1 MVGTGWF
8 QCLCIVHAME
18 KRAGGSDGTY
28 VRAPFVNA
36 FHSQDTVPVSR
47 RSLNVC
53 RTPPVVGTTGAI
65 APPSAQISAQ
75 ASRDTPEGFFG
86 FAFVRAA
93 EAEEEAEDE
102 EEDEEAEETPTCPF
116 ICVNPNMSVT
126 SLIVVPGKQA
136 ARRSPRRAVKSCGV
150 KIGFQFRDSRS
161 LHQDSRSGLAG
172 RDAAS
177 PY

>member
-1 MVGTGWF
+1 
-8 QCLCIVHAME
+8 ME
-18 KRAGGSDGTY
+18 TADGTY
-28 VRAPFVNA
+28 VRAPFVKA
-36 FHSQDTVPVSR
+36 FHNQDTVPVSR

-53 RTPPVVGTTGAI
+53 RPPPVVGTTGAI

-93 EAEEEAEDE
+93 EAEEEEEDE

-126 SLIVVPGKQA
+126 SLIVVGLVKQSSKKVVVA
-136 ARRSPRRAVKSCGV
+136 SSFGLKKWFQGSSSRCSWSRIAGDNGRRTLV
-150 KIGFQFRDSRS
+150 I
-161 LHQDSRSGLAG
+161 
-172 RDAAS
+172 
-177 PY
+177 

>member
-1 MVGTGWF
+1 MGGVGGVGGGW
-8 QCLCIVHAME
+8 LHSVCIVHAME
-18 KRAGGSDGTY
+18 TADGTY
-28 VRAPFVNA
+28 VRAPFVKA
-36 FHSQDTVPVSR
+36 FHNQDTVPVSR

-53 RTPPVVGTTGAI
+53 RPPPVVGTTGAI

-93 EAEEEAEDE
+93 EAEEEEEDE

-126 SLIVVPGKQA
+126 SLIVVGGRGRQA
-136 ARRSPRRAVKSCGV
+136 SC
-150 KIGFQFRDSRS
+150 S
-161 LHQDSRSGLAG
+161 
-172 RDAAS
+172 
-177 PY
+177 